1 MGPPLARCARR
12 RFRRGLAGFEDVHFK
27 TLFNDEASGRYLY
40 LTWFVS
46 FDTSF
51 SPQDTSVYVG
61 LSPAAGGA
69 RPGSFEQRS
78 LPIPDTST
86 GARAAVLVPNP
97 IPVH

>member
-1 MGPPLARCARR
+1 M
-12 RFRRGLAGFEDVHFK
+12 K

-61 LSPAAGGA
+61 LGPVAGGA
-69 RPGSFEQRS
+69 AAKVIRATFIADTGSASGPSGS
-78 LPIPDTST
+78 L
-86 GARAAVLVPNP
+86 GADS